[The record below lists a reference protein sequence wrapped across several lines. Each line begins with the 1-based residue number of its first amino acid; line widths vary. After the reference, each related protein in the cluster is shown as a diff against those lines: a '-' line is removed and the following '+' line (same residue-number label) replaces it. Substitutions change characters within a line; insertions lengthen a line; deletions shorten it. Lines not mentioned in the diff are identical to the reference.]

1 MSEVIGIKKI
11 LEHLPH
17 RYPFVLVDKILEF
30 ESKKHVVGMKNV
42 TINEPFFQGHFP
54 DNPVMPGVLI
64 VEAMAQVSAMLIL
77 MEVENAKDEL
87 VFFTGI
93 DECRFRRQ
101 VIPGDQLRMEVEV
114 KALRNRAAKMS
125 AVATVD
131 GEVAAEAILRSAMI
145 PRKDA
150 K

>member
-101 VIPGDQLRMEVEV
+101 VIPGDQLRMEVDV